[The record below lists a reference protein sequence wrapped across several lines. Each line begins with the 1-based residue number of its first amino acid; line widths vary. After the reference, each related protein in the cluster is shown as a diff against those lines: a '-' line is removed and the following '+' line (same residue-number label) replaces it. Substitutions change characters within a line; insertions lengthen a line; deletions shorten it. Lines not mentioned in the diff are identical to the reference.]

1 MLEALS
7 AFWAEYGT
15 ILLQG
20 TRDTLIMTLVATIF
34 AYILGVPIGVFL
46 VITQPHGIWP
56 NRIKIG
62 RAHV

>member
-1 MLEALS
+1 MFEALG

-20 TRDTLIMTLVATIF
+20 TRDTLIMTVVATIF

-46 VITQPHGIWP
+46 VD
-56 NRIKIG
+56 RKS
-62 RAHV
+62 VV